1 MQCGVQSTEER
12 EIELVGICTNID
24 IRVREACRR
33 QYIHTRSG
41 GLGCQRRKEM
51 DKTGGQ
57 VRRRMEMTEAVK
69 SGGENG
75 GGHD

>member
-12 EIELVGICTNID
+12 EVELVGICTNID
-24 IRVREACRR
+24 IRVREACQR